1 MRGKILKPWD
11 CPPLNTSILC
21 VLRISEMDKTYTKTE
36 FERFFTGYPV
46 TFIHTWEKNALVEFD
61 CHNSALKYL
70 QENPPTKFGIYA
82 KVQFS
87 HIPTIERP
95 NQALASP
102 LLSRVICLQILRL
115 QISLGIYDIY
125 DECSNFGTV
134 EKIICFEK
142 LGKFAL
148 VQMKDKNEAALAL
161 ANLSNSS
168 RYLPNFQFKIQYSRN
183 QDIIIQFN
191 NAKSFDFTHPG
202 AIAQFD
208 QLRHTC
214 SSESAFFTPEHS
226 YNIPEIFDLWR
237 PVPIDQ
243 QNSPVMKIIG
253 FDDPKTI
260 CDSLF
265 NLISQY
271 GSVIKIKVFVK
282 PTRSAIVQMATTFF
296 AGLATTHLQN
306 CPYGPYGR
314 LIIQYPYYND
324 SSTDY
329 DHCFMLKDYSE
340 FMEDFE
346 LSDYG
351 EMWPPSDT
359 VAIVGGN
366 VTQLKLPPRCMPIP
380 ERNVLKFPTI
390 YEAVSFI
397 TMRPEV
403 PAEIL
408 LKFARP

>member
-21 VLRISEMDKTYTKTE
+21 VLRISEMDKTYKKTE
-36 FERFFTGYPV
+36 FEHFFIGYAV
-46 TFIHTWEKNALVEFD
+46 TFIHTWAKNALVEFD
-61 CHNSALKYL
+61 SHSSALKFL

-87 HIPTIERP
+87 HIPNIERP

-115 QISLGIYDIY
+115 QISLGICDIY

-208 QLRHTC
+208 QLRHTS
-214 SSESAFFTPEHS
+214 SSESAFFTPEHNA
-226 YNIPEIFDLWR
+226 NIPEIFDLWR

-243 QNSPVMKIIG
+243 PSVMKVTG
-253 FDDPKTI
+253 FEDPKII
-260 CDSLF
+260 CDALF

-271 GSVIKIKVFVK
+271 GAVSKIKVFVK
-282 PTRSAIVQMATTFF
+282 PMKSAVVQMMSPFF
-296 AGLATTHLQN
+296 ARLATTHLQN
-306 CPYGPYGR
+306 CPFGNMYGR
-314 LIIQYPYYND
+314 LTFQYPYFND
-324 SSTDY
+324 SPNDY
-329 DHCFMLKDYSE
+329 EHCFMLKDYSD
-340 FMEDFE
+340 FNEDFDI
-346 LSDYG
+346 SDYG

-359 VAIVGGN
+359 VAIVGGTLASMN
-366 VTQLKLPPRCMPIP
+366 LPPRCIPIP
-380 ERNVLKFPTI
+380 ARNAVKFPTI
-390 YEAVSFI
+390 IEAVNYI

-403 PAEIL
+403 PGEIL
-408 LKFARP
+408 LRFARP